1 MKKKQQ
7 SMSKIISFLLILLT
21 TTTFALQRKVEGK
34 LSDIEEDGLYKIQI
48 PHNLRSYAKQDM
60 TDFRIW
66 DSNNN
71 QVPYFIHKDD
81 KESRISNFSDFVII
95 SKSNIPDTLSTYVFR
110 NPNDKIQKAV
120 LSIANYQGSK
130 SFNLQG
136 SNDQKEWFGI
146 VNNKQLHNL
155 NSSNKTSIYKV
166 INFPLCS
173 YQFLK
178 IVFNDQNSLPIN
190 LLSIGTATT
199 EITKSA
205 LEEITVKSTKISELS
220 TTKQTAIHIE
230 FEHPEIINKLHFNI
244 ASPELFNR
252 KARVYVLNEREVNHK
267 IETVQKE
274 ITRFVIHSEKDNHFS
289 IPTFFGKELYI
300 EIENQDNPKLSIS
313 SLNFYQT
320 TWYAVANLK
329 QDINYTA
336 SAGDVKLKA
345 PKYDISYFRKNM
357 SESLPKLNIVDV
369 KLIKD
374 KVKEKPNLSLWQKPW
389 FMWLCIGFAAV
400 IIAYFSTNLINDLK
414 K

>member
-1 MKKKQQ
+1 
-7 SMSKIISFLLILLT
+7 MSKLISFLLILLAT
-21 TTTFALQRKVEGK
+21 ATFAQQKRVEAK
-34 LSDIEEDGLYKIQI
+34 LSAIEEDGLYKVQI

-60 TDFRIW
+60 NDFRIW

-81 KESRISNFSDFVII
+81 KESRISNFSEFTII
-95 SKSNIPDTLSTYVFR
+95 SRSNIPDTLSSYVFS
-110 NPNDKIQKAV
+110 NPNEKIQKAV
-120 LSIANYQGSK
+120 LFIANYQGSK

-155 NSSNKTSIYKV
+155 NSSKKTSIYKI

-178 IVFNDQNSLPIN
+178 IVFNDKNSLPIN

-205 LEEITVKSTKISELS
+205 MEEIPVKSTKISELS
-220 TTKQTAIHIE
+220 TSKQTAIHVE
-230 FEHPEIINKLHFNI
+230 FEHPEIINELHFNI

-252 KARVYVLNEREVNHK
+252 RARVYVLNEREVNHE
-267 IETVQKE
+267 IGTYQKE
-274 ITRFVIHSEKDNHFS
+274 ITSFVIHSEKDNHFS
-289 IPTFFGKELYI
+289 IPSFFGKELYI

-313 SLNFYQT
+313 SLNFFQT

-329 QDINYTA
+329 KGVNYTA

-357 SESLPKLNIVDV
+357 SESLPKLSIIDV
-369 KLIKD
+369 KLIEG
-374 KVKEKPNLSLWQKPW
+374 KVKEKANVPLWQKSW

-400 IIAYFSTNLINDLK
+400 IIAYFSTNLIKDLK